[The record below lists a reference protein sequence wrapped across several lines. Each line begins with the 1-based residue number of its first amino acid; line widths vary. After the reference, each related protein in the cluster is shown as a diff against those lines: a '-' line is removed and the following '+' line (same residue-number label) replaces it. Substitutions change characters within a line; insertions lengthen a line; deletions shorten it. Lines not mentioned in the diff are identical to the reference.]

1 LSQSSETMFRR
12 AAARLSS
19 SLPLRCR
26 RRSGALAATA
36 RMILSACGEGRPL
49 APTAWAALLTLMAL
63 PIQATEFEQFLVPS
77 VALFAGLCVIALF
90 DARYFVIPDGPIA
103 FLVLVG
109 AATAFGGS
117 DEGAARIAA
126 GITGFVALQLIG
138 LIYEALRST
147 PGVGGGDA
155 RLFGVAGLW
164 LGFAGLPACL
174 VYAVLS
180 ALASAVVAA
189 RQGALDSARQPI
201 PFGPHLA
208 LGLWLVWVFGPL
220 EFG

>member
-1 LSQSSETMFRR
+1 
-12 AAARLSS
+12 
-19 SLPLRCR
+19 
-26 RRSGALAATA
+26 
-36 RMILSACGEGRPL
+36 
-49 APTAWAALLTLMAL
+49 MAL
-63 PIQATEFEQFLVPS
+63 PSQAMALGQFLIPS
-77 VALFAGLCVIALF
+77 LCLFAGLCVIALF
-90 DARYFVIPDGPIA
+90 DARYFVIPDGPLL
-103 FLVLVG
+103 FLVLAG
-109 AATAFGGS
+109 AATALGAT
-117 DEGAARIAA
+117 DEAAARFAA
-126 GITGFVALQLIG
+126 GMTGFVALQLIG
-138 LIYEALRST
+138 LLYETLRST

-189 RQGALDSARQPI
+189 RQGALESARQPI

-208 LGLWLVWVFGPL
+208 LGLWLVWVFGPF